1 MASAFQSGAFQSGA
15 FQIEGVTPPA
25 PETPVRIYGVGF
37 AGAPYRV
44 KDRDVKAVL
53 QALYKDPKRKRKRA
67 ARIREIERVAM
78 ALLEAPPSALPEIRR
93 VIVDFAGPLLRAR
106 EGQAELQT
114 LIEAMLQ
121 QAAIEAEAARAAFE
135 EDEEDVMLL
144 LGATL

>member
-1 MASAFQSGAFQSGA
+1 MADAWGGSWGSAWGVSWGTS
-15 FQIEGVTPPA
+15 VTPP
-25 PETPVRIYGVGF
+25 TPVRIYGVGF
-37 AGAPYRV
+37 GGAPYRV

-53 QALYKDPKRKRKRA
+53 QALYKEPRRKRKRA

-93 VIVDFAGPLLRAR
+93 VIIDFAGPLLRAR